1 MDDFQKTQLL
11 GINQGVQMHKPPISL
26 SQAAAIVESML
37 GQYRLM
43 ASIMLNCGLHP
54 RECIHL
60 RTRHFQREKN
70 RLIVPNAA
78 GFNVRSS
85 FVPIVVHQALVE
97 HIEYLKKLHADDL
110 RYGFGQVRLPDSFA
124 GADGEYSNEFG
135 WQWLFS
141 RRSLTLEA
149 NSINREDLILE
160 ILKRRINQ
168 AAECL
173 HGSARFNVNLLD
185 DELEVDV
192 FWKSYL
198 ASIDD

>member
-1 MDDFQKTQLL
+1 MNDFQKTQLL
-11 GINQGVQMHKPPISL
+11 GINQGVQLHKPPISL
-26 SQAAAIVESML
+26 SQATAIVDNML

-43 ASIMLNCGLHP
+43 AAIMLNCGLHP

-60 RTRHFQREKN
+60 RIRHFHRDKN
-70 RLIVPNAA
+70 RLIVPNSA

-97 HIEYLKKLHADDL
+97 HIDYLEQLHADDL
-110 RYGFGQVRLPDSFA
+110 LYGFGQVRLPDSFA
-124 GADGEYSNEFG
+124 STDGEYSHELG

-141 RRSLTLEA
+141 RRSLALETS
-149 NSINREDLILE
+149 SINREGLILE

-168 AAECL
+168 AAEFL
-173 HGSARFNVNLLD
+173 RNNANLSD